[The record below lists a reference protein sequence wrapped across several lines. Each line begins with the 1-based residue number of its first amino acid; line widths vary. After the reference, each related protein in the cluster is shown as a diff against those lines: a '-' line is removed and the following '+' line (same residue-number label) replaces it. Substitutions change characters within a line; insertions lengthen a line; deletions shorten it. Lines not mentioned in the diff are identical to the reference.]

1 MKILLLGKNGQV
13 GWELQRSLAVLG
25 QVTALDHDSTGH
37 CGDFAR
43 PDAVAATVRAL
54 QPDVIVNAAAYT
66 AVDKA
71 ESDTELAFRV
81 NAEAVAVL
89 AREAKQLGSLLV
101 HYSTDYVFK
110 GEAERPW
117 REDDE
122 TAPLGVYGASKRAGE
137 LALAAS
143 GAEHLVLRTAWV
155 YAARGSN
162 FLLSMLRLL
171 QSRSELRVVADQ
183 IGAPTWSV
191 HLAQASRQLMERCQA
206 GNPGPWGLYQ
216 LSASG
221 ETSWFG
227 FAAAIADSLRARGLH
242 CARLEPISSA
252 EYPSA
257 AQRPANS
264 RLDCSRLQQA
274 WGVHLPAWQ
283 QGLAECL
290 AGHDPNVARQGHG

>member
-1 MKILLLGKNGQV
+1 MKVLLTGCQGQLG
-13 GWELQRSLAVLG
+13 L
-25 QVTALDHDSTGH
+25 
-37 CGDFAR
+37 
-43 PDAVAATVRAL
+43 AL
-54 QPDVIVNAAAYT
+54 QAQLGDSCELLALPRAELDLSRPQQIREQLRRHRPQLVINAAAYT
-66 AVDKA
+66 AVDA
-71 ESDTELAFRV
+71 AQNDREAAWAI
-81 NAEAVAVL
+81 NAVAPGVL
-89 AREAKQLGSLLV
+89 AEEAAQLGAVLI
-101 HYSTDYVFK
+101 HYSTDYVFDGRK
-110 GEAERPW
+110 ATPY
-117 REDDE
+117 REDDRP
-122 TAPLGVYGASKRAGE
+122 APLNVYGESKLAGE
-137 LALAAS
+137 QAIRAVAA
-143 GAEHLVLRTAWV
+143 AHLILRTSWV
-155 YAARGSN
+155 YSLQGSN

-183 IGAPTWSV
+183 VGAPTWSV

-206 GNPGPWGLYQ
+206 GTPGPWGLYH
-216 LSASG
+216 LSAG
-221 ETSWFG
+221 GATSWFG
-227 FAAAIADSLRARGLH
+227 FAAAIADSLRARGLP